1 MALNNR
7 REFEMLLKKKI
18 IDDPILGRL
27 SYEEYDSE
35 ESCNFDKKENVC
47 NLPFGDVEIQSNG
60 NVYLCCPG
68 WNPASIGN
76 LLEEDMYS
84 IWNGEKAKVVR
95 DSMTDG
101 SYRYCNSKT
110 CPAMIA
116 GGGDRI
122 VPKDTF
128 VDPKLEFPKNMAFSV
143 DNTCNLVCPSCRT
156 YKIITLENDAHQ
168 RALKIL
174 RTAFSSVFNEPHD
187 QPITLTFDGVGEIF
201 FSPVYREI
209 FETEEVFQHPEKWPG
224 FRTVL
229 CTNGTMMTEKI
240 QQKYKILFERSIGV
254 RLSIDA
260 GNKESYEKVR
270 CGGDWD
276 LLWNNINYLYE
287 NTLKIDNK
295 KSWAWNVILQED
307 NYESLTDLVKLAYQY
322 PDNLPDIYIVNML
335 NWGTYSQSEFDK
347 KAVWFNGS
355 PNHNRAKEILS
366 SPELVNYPKIFIPN
380 LN

>member
-1 MALNNR
+1 MSLNNR
-7 REFEMLLKKKI
+7 REFEIHLKKKI
-18 IDDPILGRL
+18 INDPVLGRL
-27 SYEEYDSE
+27 SYEEYDSL
-35 ESCNFDKKENVC
+35 ESCNFDKDTNIC
-47 NLPFGDVEIQSNG
+47 NLPFGDVEIQSTG
-60 NVYLCCPG
+60 NVYMCCPG

-76 LLEEDMYS
+76 LLEEDMHS
-84 IWNGEKAKVVR
+84 IWNGEKARVVR
-95 DSMTDG
+95 DSITDG
-101 SYRYCNSKT
+101 SYRYCNAKT
-110 CPAMIA
+110 CPSMIA

-122 VPKDTF
+122 VPKSSF
-128 VDPKLEFPKNMAFSV
+128 IDPKLQFPKNMAFSV

-156 YKIITLENDAHQ
+156 YKIIELEEEAHK
-168 RALKIL
+168 RALTIL
-174 RTAFSSVFNEPHD
+174 RTAFRSVFSDPHD
-187 QPITLTFDGVGEIF
+187 QSITLTFDGVGEIF

-209 FETEEVFQHPEKWPG
+209 FETEEVFKTPEKWPG

-240 QQKYKILFERSIGV
+240 QKKYSILFERSIGV

-276 LLWNNINYLYE
+276 LLWKNINFLYE
-287 NTLKIDNK
+287 NTLKNDNT

-307 NYESLTDLVKLAYQY
+307 NVESIVDLINLAYTF

-335 NWGTYSQSEFDK
+335 NWGTYSQEEFDK
-347 KAVWFNGS
+347 KAVWFAGS
-355 PNHNRAKEILS
+355 PKYNTAKEILS
-366 SPELVNYPKIFIPN
+366 LPEVLNYPKIFIPK

>member
-1 MALNNR
+1 MSLNNR
-7 REFEMLLKKKI
+7 REFEIHLKKKVI
-18 IDDPILGRL
+18 NDPVLGKL
-27 SYEEYDSE
+27 IYEEYDSE
-35 ESCNFDKKENVC
+35 ESCNFDKDAFVC
-47 NLPFGDVEIQSNG
+47 NLPFGDVEIQPNG
-60 NVYLCCPG
+60 NVYMCCPG

-84 IWNGEKAKVVR
+84 IWNGKKAKVVR
-95 DSMTDG
+95 ESMTDG

-116 GGGDRI
+116 GGGNRI

-128 VDPKLEFPKNMAFSV
+128 VDPKLEFPRNMAFSV

-174 RTAFSSVFNEPHD
+174 RTAFSSVFNKPHE

-209 FETEEVFQHPEKWPG
+209 FETEEVFKHPERWPG

-240 QQKYKILFERSIGV
+240 QQKYSILFDRSIGV

-276 LLWNNINYLYE
+276 LLWNNIDYLYE
-287 NTLKIDNK
+287 NTLKGDRQ

-307 NYESLTDLVKLAYQY
+307 NYQSIPDLIQLAYQY

-335 NWGTYSQSEFDK
+335 NWGTYSQAEFDK
-347 KAVWFNGS
+347 KAVWFTGS
-355 PNHNRAKEILS
+355 PNYNKAKEILTL
-366 SPELVNYPKIFIPN
+366 PEVTGYPKMFIPK